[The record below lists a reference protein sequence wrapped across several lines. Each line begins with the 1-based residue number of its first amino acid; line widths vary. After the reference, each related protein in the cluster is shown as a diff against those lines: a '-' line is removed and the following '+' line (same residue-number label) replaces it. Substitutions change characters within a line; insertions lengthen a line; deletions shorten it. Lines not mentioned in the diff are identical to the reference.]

1 MFWKAKDVEEFF
13 LAKKPS
19 SSTEVRGLFIH
30 DIDDDDDSV
39 ALFFCGWGDYT
50 TVSGWKS
57 PMQLPLSWKKNIT
70 NKQLGLYHTDN
81 SRDSR
86 VDLQISV

>member
-30 DIDDDDDSV
+30 DIKEVED
-39 ALFFCGWGDYT
+39 
-50 TVSGWKS
+50 
-57 PMQLPLSWKKNIT
+57 
-70 NKQLGLYHTDN
+70 
-81 SRDSR
+81 
-86 VDLQISV
+86 